1 MRTVMKTIPLLL
13 IATCGICSA
22 TAPSFAQSGAPKAHA
37 RSTAATSR
45 SQEARHQDC
54 LAFIERHGL
63 SCDPWKEPT
72 CGYDLG
78 IARPLSCVAP

>member
-1 MRTVMKTIPLLL
+1 MIPNRSISLTFGLAFMGL
-13 IATCGICSA
+13 ASA
-22 TAPSFAQSGAPKAHA
+22 LPAQAAGSKSRHAAHDAAPKA
-37 RSTAATSR
+37 TS
-45 SQEARHQDC
+45 SEARHKDC

-63 SCDPWKEPT
+63 SCDPWKQPT